1 MPSSKPVSLKESSRS
16 AWVHATRYVWKWAS
30 VCMATIS
37 TTRLRRSKPV
47 WVVTKFAEGKNFT
60 NRAELERQKKEGVS
74 RKLCAFE
81 LVDKGIP
88 RHGYEIADAEGNIIG
103 VVTSGTMSPV
113 LKKGI
118 GMGYVK
124 PEFAKAGT
132 EICIKVRG
140 RNLKAQVVKA
150 PFRK

>member
-1 MPSSKPVSLKESSRS
+1 MYLCVVENAVLV
-16 AWVHATRYVWKWAS
+16 ALTRNCYCLMCRV
-30 VCMATIS
+30 
-37 TTRLRRSKPV
+37 
-47 WVVTKFAEGKNFT
+47 
-60 NRAELERQKKEGVS
+60 
-74 RKLCAFE
+74 
-81 LVDKGIP
+81 
-88 RHGYEIADAEGNIIG
+88 IG

-132 EICIKVRG
+132 DIFIKVRNK
-140 RNLKAQVVKA
+140 NLKAQVVKA

>member
-1 MPSSKPVSLKESSRS
+1 M
-16 AWVHATRYVWKWAS
+16 
-30 VCMATIS
+30 
-37 TTRLRRSKPV
+37 
-47 WVVTKFAEGKNFT
+47 
-60 NRAELERQKKEGVS
+60 
-74 RKLCAFE
+74 CAFE

-88 RHGYEIADAEGNIIG
+88 RHGYEIADAADNIIG

-124 PEFAKAGT
+124 PEFAKVGT
-132 EICIKVRG
+132 EIFIKVRN

>member
-1 MPSSKPVSLKESSRS
+1 MHHTFSQLNFLGFRPSPWFFAPQCKPMPR
-16 AWVHATRYVWKWAS
+16 
-30 VCMATIS
+30 
-37 TTRLRRSKPV
+37 
-47 WVVTKFAEGKNFT
+47 
-60 NRAELERQKKEGVS
+60 
-74 RKLCAFE
+74 
-81 LVDKGIP
+81 IP
-88 RHGYEIADAEGNIIG
+88 RHGYEIADAEDNIIG

>member
-1 MPSSKPVSLKESSRS
+1 M
-16 AWVHATRYVWKWAS
+16 
-30 VCMATIS
+30 
-37 TTRLRRSKPV
+37 
-47 WVVTKFAEGKNFT
+47 
-60 NRAELERQKKEGVS
+60 
-74 RKLCAFE
+74 
-81 LVDKGIP
+81 
-88 RHGYEIADAEGNIIG
+88 IG

-132 EICIKVRG
+132 DIFIKVRNK
-140 RNLKAQVVKA
+140 NLKAQVVKA